1 MVKPMER
8 EIIKRLPKSNED
20 IGNAL
25 GFSPLSIKG
34 RIHRILNK
42 LGVCNRT
49 QAIVVALSSG
59 IIKLEEVQI

>member
-1 MVKPMER
+1 MIRPIER

-25 GFSPLSIKG
+25 GFSPLSVKG
-34 RIHRILNK
+34 KIHRLLDK

-49 QAIVVALSSG
+49 QVLIVALSSG

>member
-1 MVKPMER
+1 MVEPMER

-20 IGNAL
+20 IGKAL
-25 GFSPLSIKG
+25 GFSPLSVKG

>member
-1 MVKPMER
+1 MVEPMER

>member
-1 MVKPMER
+1 MIKPAER

-20 IGNAL
+20 ISNAL

-34 RIHRILNK
+34 KIHSILNK

>member
-1 MVKPMER
+1 MVESMER
-8 EIIKRLPKSNED
+8 EIIKRLPKSNKD